1 MNIKVMSDKE
11 YKETH
16 KKICLRK
23 EVKISI
29 KLLLLGL
36 GALQKINEANDF
48 YHLPF
53 LLLSSGFERLMKCII
68 CYKYYKE
75 KKKFPGLK
83 EIKGN
88 TNGHDLIY
96 LKNKVKDCI
105 SKSIASKREATK
117 KDYEYIS
124 NDKDLDKLIGVL
136 SKFGQYARYYNFD
149 IVIGKGS
156 PKDNVEVS
164 WQNYEFELIK
174 GKKDLIIAYKNNE
187 YRVYEYINK
196 QIIIKLEKLARALVR
211 QFTLGDLGNEAKTNT
226 KVIDPFLALKDNE
239 LGKRD
244 YYEYFQNYN
253 LMND

>member
-1 MNIKVMSDKE
+1 MNIEVMSEGE
-11 YKETH
+11 YKETY
-16 KKICLRK
+16 KKICLGD

-36 GALQKINEANDF
+36 GALQKINEENDF

-68 CYKYYKE
+68 CFKYYKE

-88 TNGHDLIY
+88 TNGHDLMY
-96 LKNKVKDCI
+96 LKNKVIKDCI
-105 SKSIASKREATK
+105 SKFMAFKREATK

-124 NDKDLDKLIGVL
+124 NDKDLDKLIEVL

-149 IVIGKGS
+149 IVIGKGN
-156 PKDNVEVS
+156 PKDNVEIN
-164 WQNYEFELIK
+164 WKNYELDLIK
-174 GKKDLIIAYKNNE
+174 DKKDLVTAYKNDE

-196 QIIIKLEKLARALVR
+196 HIIIKLEKFARALVR
-211 QFTLGDLGNEAKTNT
+211 QFTLGDLGNEAKTYT
-226 KVIDPFLALKDNE
+226 GVIVPFLFLKDDE

-244 YYEYFQNYN
+244 YKKIS
-253 LMND
+253 